1 MADCRI
7 QRHIEPL
14 PEIRPVTMVSSQP
27 KSSPTAREPR
37 RGTLL
42 VLSAPSGAGKTTL
55 VKALLARDPSLRFS
69 ISYTTRLPRSGE
81 TDGKD
86 YCFVDRPQF
95 QEMVNADAFLEHA
108 EVFGNCYGTSR
119 AQVDALRDGG
129 HDVLLEID
137 WQGARQIRA
146 NAPDCRTVFILPPSV
161 AELERRLRSRAT
173 DSEEVIRR
181 RLGQA
186 LDDIAHW
193 GVFDFV
199 VVNAQLAEAVDGLI
213 AILRGDSAYLAVTA
227 PATVAQAR
235 ALLGQ
240 QPE

>member
-1 MADCRI
+1 MSL
-7 QRHIEPL
+7 QSEQSPL
-14 PEIRPVTMVSSQP
+14 EGG
-27 KSSPTAREPR
+27 ARR

-55 VKALLARDPSLRFS
+55 VKALLTRDPALRFS
-69 ISYTTRLPRSGE
+69 ISYTTRPPRPGE
-81 TDGKD
+81 TDGQD
-86 YCFVDRPQF
+86 YCFVGRAEF
-95 QEMVNADAFLEHA
+95 EKMAGGGAFLEHA
-108 EVFGNCYGTSR
+108 EVFGNFYGTSS
-119 AQVDALRDGG
+119 AQVEALRADG

-146 NAPDCRTVFILPPSV
+146 SVPDCRTVFILPPSV

-173 DSEEVIRR
+173 DSAEVIRR

-193 GVFDFV
+193 AEFDFV
-199 VVNAQLAEAVDGLI
+199 VVNAELGEAVDGLI
-213 AILRGDSAYLAVTA
+213 AILRGDSAYLAATT
-227 PATVAQAR
+227 PATAARAR

-240 QPE
+240 

>member
-1 MADCRI
+1 VSL
-7 QRHIEPL
+7 QSEQSPL
-14 PEIRPVTMVSSQP
+14 EGG
-27 KSSPTAREPR
+27 ARR

-55 VKALLARDPSLRFS
+55 VKALLSRDPALRFS
-69 ISYTTRLPRSGE
+69 ISYTTRPPRPGE

-86 YCFVDRPQF
+86 YCFVGRAGF
-95 QEMVNADAFLEHA
+95 QHMVGAGAFLEHA
-108 EVFGNCYGTSR
+108 EVFGNFYGTSS
-119 AQVDALRDGG
+119 AQVEALRADG

-137 WQGARQIRA
+137 WQGARQIQA
-146 NAPDCRTVFILPPSV
+146 SVPDCRTVFILPPSV

-173 DSEEVIRR
+173 DSAEVIRR

-193 GVFDFV
+193 AEFDFV
-199 VVNAQLAEAVDGLI
+199 VVNAELGEAVDGLI
-213 AILRGDSAYLAVTA
+213 AILRGDSAYLAATT
-227 PATVAQAR
+227 PATAARAR

-240 QPE
+240 

>member
-1 MADCRI
+1 LSESAG
-7 QRHIEPL
+7 
-14 PEIRPVTMVSSQP
+14 SS
-27 KSSPTAREPR
+27 SALR

-55 VKALLARDPSLRFS
+55 VKALLTRDPTLRFS
-69 ISYTTRLPRSGE
+69 ISYTTRPPRPGE
-81 TDGKD
+81 KDGKD
-86 YCFVDRPQF
+86 YCFVDRAEF
-95 QEMVNADAFLEHA
+95 QQMVSGGAFLEHA
-108 EVFGNCYGTSR
+108 EVFGNFYGTSS
-119 AQVDALRDGG
+119 AQVEALRAGG

-146 NAPDCRTVFILPPSV
+146 SVPDCRTVFILPPSV

-181 RLGQA
+181 RLSQA

-193 GVFDFV
+193 AEFDFV
-199 VVNAQLAEAVDGLI
+199 VVNAELTAAVDGLI
-213 AILRGDSAYLAVTA
+213 AILRGDSAYLAATT
-227 PATVAQAR
+227 PAVAAGAR

-240 QPE
+240 

>member
-1 MADCRI
+1 MS
-7 QRHIEPL
+7 EL
-14 PEIRPVTMVSSQP
+14 PASGPS
-27 KSSPTAREPR
+27 AHR

-69 ISYTTRLPRSGE
+69 VSYTTRPPRPGE
-81 TDGKD
+81 TPGKD
-86 YCFVDRPQF
+86 YCFVDRAQF
-95 QEMVNADAFLEHA
+95 EQMVRQGEFLEHA

-119 AQVDALRDGG
+119 AQVEALLAAG

-146 NAPDCRTVFILPPSV
+146 NAPACRTVFVMPPSV

-173 DSEEVIRR
+173 DSDEVIRR

-193 GVFDFV
+193 AEFDFV
-199 VVNAQLAEAVDGLI
+199 VVNDVLTDAVDGLI
-213 AILRGDSAYLAVTA
+213 AILRGDSAALASTA
-227 PATVAQAR
+227 PAIAAR
-235 ALLGQ
+235 ARAILGQ
-240 QPE
+240 

>member
-1 MADCRI
+1 MADFRI
-7 QRHIEPL
+7 RRHIEWL
-14 PEIRPVTMVSSQP
+14 PDSRPVTIVSSLP
-27 KSSPTAREPR
+27 KTSTAERPLR

-69 ISYTTRLPRSGE
+69 ISYTTRPPRPGE
-81 TDGKD
+81 TDGRD
-86 YCFVDRPQF
+86 YCFVDRARF
-95 QEMVNADAFLEHA
+95 QQMVSQEEFLEHA

-119 AQVDALRDGG
+119 TQVEVLRTGG

-161 AELERRLRSRAT
+161 AELERRLRSRGT
-173 DSEEVIRR
+173 DSEAVIRR

-186 LDDIAHW
+186 LDDMAHW
-193 GVFDFV
+193 AEFDFV
-199 VVNAQLAEAVDGLI
+199 IVNEILDEAVNGLI
-213 AILRGDSAYLAVTA
+213 AILRGDSGLLASTAPVTA
-227 PATVAQAR
+227 AR
-235 ALLGQ
+235 ARAILGR
-240 QPE
+240 

>member
-1 MADCRI
+1 LSD
-7 QRHIEPL
+7 Q
-14 PEIRPVTMVSSQP
+14 TSSD
-27 KSSPTAREPR
+27 STDRGTSR

-69 ISYTTRLPRSGE
+69 VSYTTRAPRPGE

-86 YCFVDRPQF
+86 YCFVDRARF
-95 QEMVNADAFLEHA
+95 QQMMSQGEFLEHA
-108 EVFGNCYGTSR
+108 EVFGNRYGTSR
-119 AQVDALRDGG
+119 AQVESLRSNG

-137 WQGARQIRA
+137 WQGARQIRT

-161 AELERRLRSRAT
+161 GELERRLRSRAT

-193 GVFDFV
+193 AEFDFV
-199 VVNAQLAEAVDGLI
+199 VVNEVLVEAVEGLI
-213 AILRGDSAYLAVTA
+213 AILRGNSAALASTA
-227 PATVAQAR
+227 PAIAAR
-235 ALLGQ
+235 ARTILGQ
-240 QPE
+240 

>member
-1 MADCRI
+1 MSD
-7 QRHIEPL
+7 L
-14 PEIRPVTMVSSQP
+14 TSS
-27 KSSPTAREPR
+27 KSAGRGDR

-69 ISYTTRLPRSGE
+69 ISYTTRLPRPGE

-86 YCFVDRPQF
+86 YCFVDHTRF
-95 QEMVNADAFLEHA
+95 QQMVGDGAFLEHA
-108 EVFGNCYGTSR
+108 EVFGNSYGTSR
-119 AQVDALRDGG
+119 AQVEALRAGG

-137 WQGARQIRA
+137 WQGARQISA

-161 AELERRLRSRAT
+161 PELERRLRSRAT

-193 GVFDFV
+193 AEFDFV
-199 VVNAQLAEAVDGLI
+199 VVNEVLAEAVDGLI
-213 AILRGDSAYLAVTA
+213 AILRGDSAALASTA
-227 PATVAQAR
+227 PATAAR
-235 ALLGQ
+235 ARAILGQ
-240 QPE
+240 